1 MLVVYDAIFHL
12 SSSIRYPAAFLTC
25 FEFEA
30 NLSKNKNHHMLQK
43 TLALESLIGQKLLGE
58 FYFKR
63 NYITFLQTDNRN
75 VVVHTLEIR
84 LG

>member
-1 MLVVYDAIFHL
+1 
-12 SSSIRYPAAFLTC
+12 
-25 FEFEA
+25 
-30 NLSKNKNHHMLQK
+30 MLQK

-75 VVVHTLEIR
+75 VVAHTLEIR